1 MASDGTLLEL
11 TSRGKKDAY
20 FIQNPRRTWFGADYE
35 RRSGSTRN
43 IIRQFPENPAQFGS
57 WVDIE
62 LPRTAD
68 VMTRFEIRIEL
79 PSWLPPEVEALNRT
93 HVVEIENT
101 DILDPITSQPT
112 KARYGWSNGIADNLI
127 QRWEL
132 YADTLKLCEGY
143 GVIHSV
149 YNYSKTTHSRAPILH
164 AAAGYHD
171 GSSKMI
177 QRNATPTQLTCR
189 IPVPGCQW
197 EGAGG
202 LPICAMLQQRLYIR
216 LYIAPKTAMVESTA
230 LYIDE
235 ATKLPV
241 FDPCP
246 APWGN
251 KRIFINGS
259 AAAGYRTL
267 REWQIG
273 QPYLYA
279 SCTVVHLEEELRN
292 ELMRRPIELPY
303 HKYLLELLNFDERS
317 WQVGNQIVKHL
328 ETKGFYDALYVR
340 FWHDARMR
348 QNKYRDTLAP
358 GGFEW
363 VSKLSLVI
371 NGRERVATWDPKKLR
386 QLANNTQLQRDIHDP
401 LYYLI
406 FGEPVDHEPAGTLY
420 LSRTHKAQLNFTVE
434 NLPIDPATRSK
445 YVYVY
450 LLGVAWNILDI
461 RDGQAKPRFL
471 D

>member
-1 MASDGTLLEL
+1 MEL

-35 RRSGSTRN
+35 RRSGSVRDV
-43 IIRQFPENPAQFGS
+43 ILQYPENPAAFGS

-68 VMTRFEIRIEL
+68 LITRFEVRIQM
-79 PSWLPPEVEALNRT
+79 PSWLPPQVEALNRT

-101 DILDPITSQPT
+101 EVLHPTGPNAGQPT
-112 KARYGWSNGIADNLI
+112 WARYGWSNGIADNVI
-127 QRWEL
+127 ARWEL
-132 YADTLKLCEGY
+132 YADIIKLCEGY
-143 GVIHSV
+143 GIIHSV

-164 AAAGYHD
+164 EEAGYHD

-177 QRNATPTQLTCR
+177 QRNATPPQLSCR
-189 IPVPGCQW
+189 IPIPGCQW
-197 EGAGG
+197 EGSGG
-202 LPICAMLQQRLYIR
+202 LPICAMLQQRLR
-216 LYIAPKTAMVESTA
+216 LRLFLAPKTALVESTA
-230 LYIDE
+230 LYIDGPSG
-235 ATKLPV
+235 LPV
-241 FDPCP
+241 FDTCP
-246 APWGN
+246 APWGG
-251 KRIFINGS
+251 KRIRINGTVS
-259 AAAGYRTL
+259 GYRTVN
-267 REWQIG
+267 EWELG
-273 QPYLYA
+273 QPYIYA
-279 SCTVVHLEEELRN
+279 SCTVVHLDQEARD
-292 ELMRRPIELPY
+292 ELMRRPIELPF
-303 HKYLLELLNFDERS
+303 HKYLYEFLNLDERS

-363 VSKLSLVI
+363 ISQLALVI
-371 NGRERVATWDPKKLR
+371 NGQQRIATWDPKKLR
-386 QLANNTQLQRDIHDP
+386 QLANNVQLPRDIHDP

-406 FGEPVDHEPAGTLY
+406 FGEPIDNEPAGTLY
-420 LSRTHKAQLNFTVE
+420 LSRTHKAQLNFTVA
-434 NLPIDPATRSK
+434 NLPVDPATRSK

-450 LLGVAWNILDI
+450 LLGLAWNILDI
-461 RDGQAKPRFL
+461 RDGQAKPQFL